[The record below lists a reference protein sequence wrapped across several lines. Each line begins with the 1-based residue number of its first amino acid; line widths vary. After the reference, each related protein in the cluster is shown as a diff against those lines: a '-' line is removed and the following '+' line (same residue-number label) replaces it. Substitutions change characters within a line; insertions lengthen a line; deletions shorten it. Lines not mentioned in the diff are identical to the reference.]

1 MYYLRREAL
10 TANYLIIS
18 LELIA
23 HTYTLTHAHDLKNI
37 PSTLIIYYDIDLG
50 VPSYRTSLSIS
61 FYKREI
67 TREKKIQF
75 E

>member
-18 LELIA
+18 LELMA
-23 HTYTLTHAHDLKNI
+23 HKYMLTHSYDLKII
-37 PSTLIIYYDIDLG
+37 PRTLIIYYGIDLG
-50 VPSYRTSLSIS
+50 VSSYRTSLSIS
-61 FYKREI
+61 FYKRAI
-67 TREKKIQF
+67 TREKKVQF